1 MKLRIGLLEDDA
13 SEAEITLRMLERFF
27 VEEGIE
33 YTIDRAETAEAFFA
47 LPLEKYD
54 LLFLDIL
61 LGEELTGMDVAKKIR
76 AQNND
81 VSIVFLTKS
90 THFAIDGYQVGAIDY
105 IVKPVVYDELY
116 LKLRKVLDYVR
127 HATDRDVVLK
137 TAEGTVVVKE
147 SDIYYI
153 EVIKHYLYF
162 HTRIGEVIVRSSMRE
177 VVEMLGAKFARS
189 GNSFLIHLGHVRR
202 VGKSAVFVDVSDKIE
217 EVPLTRGYRESFML
231 SLRDFCGA

>member
-1 MKLRIGLLEDDA
+1 MKLKIGLLEDNA

-202 VGKSAVFVDVSDKIE
+202 VGKSAVFVDVSDKVE

>member
-1 MKLRIGLLEDDA
+1 MKLKIGLLEDDA

-162 HTRIGEVIVRSSMRE
+162 HTRIGEIIVRSSMRE

>member
-1 MKLRIGLLEDDA
+1 MKLKIGLLEDDA

-162 HTRIGEVIVRSSMRE
+162 HTRIGEIIVRSSMRE

-202 VGKSAVFVDVSDKIE
+202 VGKSAVFVDVSDKVE